1 MNRFLANSI
10 EKIVSKEG
18 KKFLDMTQGYNP
30 SLLQYQSA
38 QNPSLYVHIP
48 FCQKI
53 CPYCSFNRYPYQEEL
68 AVQYFEALEE
78 ELHYYKNKGFD
89 FYVVYFGGGTPT
101 INIPLLRNF
110 IKTLQT
116 LFSIQE
122 ISIEAN
128 PIDLTE
134 EAIRELENVGVNRLS
149 IGVQSFKNELLIDMG
164 RRSHTSEEAIRAIER
179 VKNRFNTVN
188 IDFIFNFPNQ
198 KLEDF
203 YNDIQTMKHL
213 GVNQATFYPL
223 MPAPHKQSALER
235 KFQTIDT
242 KREFSF
248 YQMLQNEMQKDF
260 QPSTCWCFSKGD
272 QRIDE
277 YIIHHP
283 EYIGLGAGS
292 VSFLQNTFFVNTFH
306 PKKYIDQVRQHEVSI
321 VMHKKATKKEAARY
335 FMLTQLFGMHLD
347 VKELTNRYQ
356 NAVLPELLLLQASS
370 IIKKKGNHYLT
381 TDTGMYYIGLMMK
394 HFFIGLNGLRE
405 ICIQNRL

>member
-1 MNRFLANSI
+1 MDRFLAISI

-18 KKFLDMTQGYNP
+18 KKFLDITQGYNP
-30 SLLQYQSA
+30 SLLQYQA
-38 QNPSLYVHIP
+38 TQNPSLYVHIP
-48 FCQKI
+48 FCQKL
-53 CPYCSFNRYPYQEEL
+53 CPFCSFNRYPYQEEL
-68 AVQYFEALEE
+68 AIQYFKALEQ
-78 ELHYYKNKGFD
+78 ELHYYKSKGFD
-89 FYVVYFGGGTPT
+89 FHEVYFGGGTPT

-110 IKTLQT
+110 IKALQT

-134 EAIRELENVGVNRLS
+134 ETIRELQNVGINRLS

-164 RRSHTSEEAIRAIER
+164 RRSHTSEEAINAIER
-179 VKNRFNTVN
+179 VGNRFNTVN

-203 YNDIQTMKHL
+203 YNDIQTMKKL

-223 MPAPHKQSALER
+223 MPSPHKQTALEK
-235 KFQTIDT
+235 KFQTIDN
-242 KREFSF
+242 KREFAF
-248 YQMLQNEMQKDF
+248 YRMLQNEMKKDF

-272 QRIDE
+272 QSVDE

-283 EYIGLGAGS
+283 EYVGLGAGS
-292 VSFLQNTFFVNTFH
+292 VGFLQNTFFVNTFH
-306 PKKYIDQVRQHEVSI
+306 PKKYIDQVRQNKVSI
-321 VMHKKATKKEAARY
+321 VMNKKATKKEAAQY
-335 FMLTQLFGMHLD
+335 FMLTQLFGMQLD
-347 VKELTNRYQ
+347 MKELTKRYQ

-370 IIKKKGNHYLT
+370 IIKKTGDHYHT

-405 ICIQNRL
+405 ICIKNQW